1 MSFRRNRFFRTKS
14 VLEYHETETQSEF
27 SLTNG
32 NVCKQKSV
40 PSSGKS
46 MQADVLYNKVSED
59 VILNDSI
66 NFKTTSF
73 DRDNELMN
81 KVCDIEVNPN
91 VDASVFKGQPQTNL
105 EERPSIPIP
114 DSLAMDPLAPT
125 ALAVSSDFMDRI
137 GSGLTLLRDHGKKVQ
152 KYLWKSKKLE
162 VTKKSLKTQVN
173 IVLVDARDLPDEIS
187 SNTNGL
193 YCKFRLGNES
203 HKSKQVT
210 KSKPEWRER
219 FNIYMYEDSNLEVKV
234 WHKGKQK
241 TFVGRCV
248 IDLSQL
254 ERERTHELWQELEY
268 GYGSIHMLVTLGG
281 SERCVSTDNLTLA
294 NGVTHQPTITE
305 EKYTWYRLENN
316 WNEVGQ
322 LSVTVHGA
330 RGLSSL
336 GLNGNIDAY
345 CVLEVDNARVQ
356 THAVR
361 NSSDPTWNKN
371 FIFNINDV
379 TSTLDIT
386 IYDESIIQ
394 SMKGETL
401 GKISIPL
408 LRINNNEKKWYALK
422 DRSKKHSA
430 KGNCPRILL
439 EMSLEWNPIKASFRV
454 LSPKPTKYVEK
465 PPKFSIPLIYNNLKF
480 IKVVFDYIYL
490 GNVYF
495 KNTFEWENREKSA
508 LALGA
513 WLLFWYFFRMWMMP
527 LLLIVPFLPYWA
539 MYRGNNCSQLLPIL
553 TDEDTSEEDSE
564 IQKDDK
570 TISTR
575 LYELQDLTFTIKNG
589 IDYIVS
595 IIERLKNLINFSVP
609 YLSYLAI
616 IGLIV
621 ASIAFYLIPVN
632 YLFMALGIY
641 KFTRKAMNP
650 NRVPN
655 NDILDFISRV
665 PDNEILKQWR
675 ELKVTESS
683 ISRSD
688 SMKRR

>member
-1 MSFRRNRFFRTKS
+1 MW
-14 VLEYHETETQSEF
+14 
-27 SLTNG
+27 
-32 NVCKQKSV
+32 
-40 PSSGKS
+40 
-46 MQADVLYNKVSED
+46 
-59 VILNDSI
+59 
-66 NFKTTSF
+66 
-73 DRDNELMN
+73 
-81 KVCDIEVNPN
+81 
-91 VDASVFKGQPQTNL
+91 
-105 EERPSIPIP
+105 SIPIP

-162 VTKKSLKTQVN
+162 VLKKSLKTQVN
-173 IVLVDARDLPDEIS
+173 IVLVEAKNLVDDVLP
-187 SNTNGL
+187 NPNGL
-193 YCKFRLGNES
+193 YCKFKLGNES

-210 KSKPEWRER
+210 KAKPIWRER
-219 FNIYMYEDSNLEVKV
+219 FNLYMYEDSNLEVIL

-268 GYGSIHMLVTLGG
+268 GHGSLHMLITLGG
-281 SERCVSTDNLTLA
+281 SERCVSTDNLLT
-294 NGVTHQPTITE
+294 TQIYQPLPTKE
-305 EKYTWYRLENN
+305 EKFTWYRLENG

-330 RGLSSL
+330 RGLCSL
-336 GLNGNIDAY
+336 GLNGNIGAY

-356 THAVR
+356 THAVH
-361 NSSDPTWNKN
+361 NCSEPNWNKN
-371 FIFNINDV
+371 FIFTVNDV

-408 LRINNNEKKWYALK
+408 LRIKNNEKKWYALK

-439 EMSLEWNPIKASFRV
+439 EMALEWNPIKASLRV
-454 LSPKPTKYVEK
+454 LSPKPTKYVQK

-480 IKVVFDYIYL
+480 IKIVFDYIYL
-490 GNVYF
+490 GNEHY
-495 KNTFEWENREKSA
+495 KQAFEWENREQSA

-513 WLLFWYFFRMWMMP
+513 WLIFWYFFRMWMTP
-527 LLLIVPFLPYWA
+527 LLLVVPFLPYWA
-539 MYRGNNCSQLLPIL
+539 MNRGNNCSQLLPL
-553 TDEDTSEEDSE
+553 TSDEETSDEDIE

-570 TISTR
+570 TIVSR
-575 LYELQDLTFTIKNG
+575 LYELQDLTLTIKNG

-595 IIERLKNLINFSVP
+595 LIERIKNLINFSVP

-616 IGLIV
+616 IALTV
-621 ASIAFYLIPVN
+621 AAIAFYIIPVN
-632 YLFMALGIY
+632 YIFMALGLY
-641 KFTRKAMNP
+641 KFTRKVLNP
-650 NRVPN
+650 DRVPN
-655 NDILDFISRV
+655 NDLEDFISRV

-675 ELKVTESS
+675 ELKVTETGL
-683 ISRSD
+683 SRSN

>member
-1 MSFRRNRFFRTKS
+1 MG
-14 VLEYHETETQSEF
+14 LQ
-27 SLTNG
+27 
-32 NVCKQKSV
+32 Q
-40 PSSGKS
+40 
-46 MQADVLYNKVSED
+46 
-59 VILNDSI
+59 
-66 NFKTTSF
+66 NFQ
-73 DRDNELMN
+73 LHW
-81 KVCDIEVNPN
+81 
-91 VDASVFKGQPQTNL
+91 
-105 EERPSIPIP
+105 SIPIP

-152 KYLWKSKKLE
+152 KYLWKSRKFDVL
-162 VTKKSLKTQVN
+162 KKSWKSQVN
-173 IVLVDARDLPDEIS
+173 IVLVDAKDLPGDDILT
-187 SNTNGL
+187 NTNAL

-203 HKSKQVT
+203 YKSKQVSR
-210 KSKPEWRER
+210 SKPMWRER
-219 FNIYMYEDSNLEVKV
+219 FNLYMYEDSNLEVKV
-234 WHKGKQK
+234 WHKVKQK

-248 IDLSQL
+248 IDLAQL

-268 GYGSIHMLVTLGG
+268 GHGSLHLLVTLSG
-281 SERCVSTDNLTLA
+281 SESSATVDS
-294 NGVTHQPTITE
+294 VPTTNSVQHIATADD
-305 EKYTWYRLENN
+305 KYTWYRLENN

-356 THAVR
+356 THAVH
-361 NSSDPTWNKN
+361 NTCEPNWNKN

-422 DRSKKHSA
+422 DRSKKNSA

-439 EMSLEWNPIKASFRV
+439 EMSLEWNPIKASLRV
-454 LSPKPTKYVEK
+454 LSPKETKYVQK
-465 PPKFSIPLIYNNLKF
+465 PPKFSIPLIYSNLKF

-490 GNVYF
+490 GNEYF
-495 KNTFEWENREKSA
+495 KNTFEWENREQSA

-513 WLLFWYFFRMWMMP
+513 WLIFWYFFRMWMTP
-527 LLLIVPFLPYWA
+527 LLLVVPFIPYWA
-539 MYRGNNCSQLLPIL
+539 MYRGNNCSPLLPAF
-553 TDEDTSEEDSE
+553 TEEEASEEE
-564 IQKDDK
+564 IELQKDDK
-570 TISTR
+570 TIMTR
-575 LYELQDLTFTIKNG
+575 LNQLQDLTFTIKNG

-595 IIERLKNLINFSVP
+595 VLERIKNLLNFSVP

-616 IGLIV
+616 IALTAAAIV
-621 ASIAFYLIPVN
+621 FYVIPVN
-632 YLFMALGIY
+632 YIFMALGMY
-641 KFTRKAMNP
+641 KFTRKALNP
-650 NRVPN
+650 DRVPN

-675 ELKVTESS
+675 ELKVADSTLC
-683 ISRSD
+683 RSN

>member
-1 MSFRRNRFFRTKS
+1 MILGVVASVNCAPSSRTRPTDRER
-14 VLEYHETETQSEF
+14 EYHETETQTELP
-27 SLTNG
+27 LTNG
-32 NVCKQKSV
+32 NGCKQKRV
-40 PSSGKS
+40 PSSPKS
-46 MQADVLYNKVSED
+46 MQTEALWKKDSED
-59 VILNDSI
+59 VILNSVVP
-66 NFKTTSF
+66 KTTSIE
-73 DRDNELMN
+73 RNNESLN
-81 KVCDIEVNPN
+81 NVSDIEVNPN
-91 VDASVFKGQPQTNL
+91 VNASVSNGQAHSNL
-105 EERPSIPIP
+105 EGRPSIPIP
-114 DSLAMDPLAPT
+114 DSFAMDPLAPT

-152 KYLWKSKKLE
+152 KYLWKSKKLD
-162 VTKKSLKTQVN
+162 VTKKSLKSQVN
-173 IVLVDARDLPDEIS
+173 IVLVDAKDLPDEIS

-219 FNIYMYEDSNLEVKV
+219 FNLYMYEDSNLEVKV

-268 GYGSIHMLVTLGG
+268 GYGSLHMLVTLGG
-281 SERCVSTDNLTLA
+281 SERCVSTDNLTVA

-336 GLNGNIDAY
+336 GLNGSIDAY

-439 EMSLEWNPIKASFRV
+439 EMSLEWNPIKASLRV

-495 KNTFEWENREKSA
+495 NQ
-508 LALGA
+508 
-513 WLLFWYFFRMWMMP
+513 
-527 LLLIVPFLPYWA
+527 I
-539 MYRGNNCSQLLPIL
+539 LPIL
-553 TDEDTSEEDSE
+553 TDEDTSEEDNE

-616 IGLIV
+616 IGLTI
-621 ASIAFYLIPVN
+621 ASIAFYVIPVN